1 MNQEKLNRV
10 LQEMRHRHMPQLLIS
25 DPATIFYLTG
35 VWTEA
40 GERLLT
46 LVLKED
52 GKHVAVINKL
62 FPLTE
67 AQLGMPVVTVDD
79 TDEGFGMGVLV
90 NQLDTE
96 KPIAVDKNWAA
107 HFLLDLMKRVDKP
120 VDHFAISSTITDD
133 LRAIKSAEEIA
144 KMAAASKDNDQAI
157 AALAALIPD
166 KLTEL
171 EMGHR
176 LLDIYK
182 SMGNS
187 GFSFDPI
194 VAYGANGADPHHMND
209 DSIVRAGDSIILD
222 IGGVKDGYCSDM
234 TRTFFYKAVSD
245 KSRDVYETVLE
256 ANLRAIAAVKPG
268 VKFSEI
274 DAAARDYITEKGY
287 GDYFT
292 HRTGHFI
299 GIECHEAGD
308 VSAANHTT
316 VKPGMIFSI
325 EPGIYLPGEV
335 GVRIEDLVVAT
346 EDGCNVLNAY
356 PKELTILG

>member
-1 MNQEKLNRV
+1 MEQERMARV
-10 LQEMRHRHMPQLLIS
+10 LEQMKERNMPQLLIS

-35 VWTEA
+35 VSTEA

-46 LVLKED
+46 LVLKEN

-62 FPLTE
+62 FPLTKE
-67 AQLGMPVVTVDD
+67 QLGMPVVNVDD
-79 TDEGFGMGVLV
+79 IDEGFGMGTLV
-90 NQLDTE
+90 EQLDTSL
-96 KPIAVDKNWAA
+96 PIAVDKNWAA
-107 HFLLDLMKRVDKP
+107 HFLLDLMKRVNQP
-120 VDHFAISSTITDD
+120 VSHFDISSKITDD
-133 LRAIKSAEEIA
+133 IRAIKSSEEIQ
-144 KMAAASKDNDQAI
+144 KMRNASKDNDKAI
-157 AALAALIPD
+157 GELAALVPE
-166 KLTEL
+166 KLTEE
-171 EMGHR
+171 EMGSR

-209 DSIVRAGDSIILD
+209 DSVVKDGDSIILD

-234 TRTFFYKAVSD
+234 TRTFFYKSVSD

-256 ANLRAIAAVKPG
+256 ANLRGIAAVKPG
-268 VKFSEI
+268 ATFAEI
-274 DAAARDYITEKGY
+274 DAACRDYITEKGY
-287 GDYFT
+287 GEYFT

-299 GIECHEAGD
+299 GIQCHETGD
-308 VSAANHTT
+308 VSSSNHTQ

-346 EDGCNVLNAY
+346 EDGCEILNNY
-356 PKELTILG
+356 PKDLTILG